1 MNSKSIPPAED
12 RPKYSW
18 LRLAET
24 SDKSS
29 RSMKEPNV
37 KTVMGRPRR
46 SFPLTHTSVDLTA
59 SDMEAIEKFQQILNL
74 AFGRKTSRGEVFGFL
89 ANVCNTRVDNLG
101 LSEEKF
107 QDIVSFADAL
117 IGKNE

>member
-1 MNSKSIPPAED
+1 MNTKSVPPAED
-12 RPKYSW
+12 RPVYSW
-18 LRLAET
+18 LRLSEA

-29 RSMKEPNV
+29 RSLKEPSV

-74 AFGRKTSRGEVFGFL
+74 ALGRNTSRGEVFGFL
-89 ANVCNTRVDNLG
+89 ANVCNTRVENLG
-101 LSEEKF
+101 LSVEKP
-107 QDIVSFADAL
+107 QDIISFADKL